1 MKNVKAQLRA
11 FYDKQGLTGKHR
23 RKAMQYDMKA
33 AQRNSFRPVGG
44 ALLGFCFVFDCASEG
59 GRYWYERAE
68 DQYPDWREH
77 YQ

>member
-23 RKAMQYDMKA
+23 RKAMHYDMKA
-33 AQRNSFRPVGG
+33 AKRNSCYPIGKIQ
-44 ALLGFCFVFDCASEG
+44 LGFCFVFDCVPEG

-68 DQYPDWREH
+68 NQYPNWREH
-77 YQ
+77 ES